1 MLEKF
6 PFLFFEPSVVV
17 AMLALEFMNEE
28 ESKSRGLFVAAD
40 DSFAETWFCSRG
52 VSSLLTSY
60 TGFSVSFI
68 LIGDWFGF
76 DYSTGVDAIFV
87 KFLMDT

>member
-40 DSFAETWFCSRG
+40 DSFAET
-52 VSSLLTSY
+52 
-60 TGFSVSFI
+60 
-68 LIGDWFGF
+68 
-76 DYSTGVDAIFV
+76 
-87 KFLMDT
+87 